1 MALKIRRGDL
11 EAILRHARESHPFE
25 ACGLLLGR
33 RVGSDGI
40 VEEARPAKNLMKSP
54 FEYRIDPEDLLRAFE
69 EAERR
74 GLEII
79 GSYHSH
85 PFCEP
90 LWSQLD
96 EERSEFWVGYSFL
109 IVSPSGRI
117 ASYIKG
123 ERGARKEGVEI
134 L

>member
-11 EAILRHARESHPFE
+11 EEILRHARESHPFE

-33 RVGSDGI
+33 RVGGDGI
-40 VEEARPAKNLMKSP
+40 VEEIRPSRNLMRSP
-54 FEYRIDPEDLLRAFE
+54 FEYLIDPEDLLRAFE
-69 EAERR
+69 EAERM

-85 PFCEP
+85 PLCEP
-90 LWSQLD
+90 FWSQID
-96 EERSEFWVGYSFL
+96 EERGELWAGYFFL
-109 IVSPSGRI
+109 IVSPSGRL
-117 ASYIKG
+117 ASYIKE
-123 ERGARKEGVEI
+123 ERGAREEEVEI

>member
-1 MALKIRRGDL
+1 MVLKIRRGDL

-25 ACGLLLGR
+25 ACGLLLGK
-33 RVGSDGI
+33 RVGEDGI

-54 FEYRIDPEDLLRAFE
+54 FEYRIDPEDLLRIFE

-90 LWSQLD
+90 SWSQID
-96 EERSEFWVGYSFL
+96 EERGEFWVGYSFL
-109 IVSPSGRI
+109 IVSPSGRF
-117 ASYIKG
+117 ASYVKG
-123 ERGARKEGVEI
+123 ERGAMEEGIET

>member
-1 MALKIRRGDL
+1 MKIRRGDL

-33 RVGSDGI
+33 RAGSDRI
-40 VEEARPAKNLMKSP
+40 VEEARPARNLMKSP
-54 FEYRIDPEDLLRAFE
+54 FEYRIDPEDLLKAFE

-85 PFCEP
+85 PLCEP
-90 LWSQLD
+90 SWSQID
-96 EERSEFWVGYSFL
+96 EERGEFWVGYSFL
-109 IVSPSGRI
+109 IISPSGRFI
-117 ASYIKG
+117 SYVKE
-123 ERGARKEGVEI
+123 ERGVREEKVEI
-134 L
+134 F